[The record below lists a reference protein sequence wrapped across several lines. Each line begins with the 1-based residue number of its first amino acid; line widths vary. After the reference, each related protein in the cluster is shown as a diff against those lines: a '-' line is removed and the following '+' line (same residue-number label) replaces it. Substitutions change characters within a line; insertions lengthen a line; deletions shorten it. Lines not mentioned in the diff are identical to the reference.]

1 MIKLYFS
8 TLIGV
13 LGNDVENTFKK
24 EVKFRHLDNM
34 GMCRVG
40 LEVHFKDQSGS
51 CSANQK
57 VSRRRKKGFFDC
69 WFCNGC
75 VVVQISK

>member
-13 LGNDVENTFKK
+13 LGNDAENTFKK

-40 LEVHFKDQSGS
+40 LEVHFKDQSGG
-51 CSANQK
+51 CSTDQT
-57 VSRRRKKGFFDC
+57 VSGRRKKRFTC
-69 WFCNGC
+69 WFCKGC
-75 VVVQISK
+75 MVVQKSE